1 MFHKGLWSTSSNIG
15 NITAAQLI
23 NILRSKY
30 NWARPFIVIGIL
42 NGVFG
47 MLYWIYE
54 NCNGNSDKISYL
66 SKDAHESVSINQIDS
81 ENKTFKDIVTQH
93 EVLFLELLFFGV
105 KFVHYGL
112 LFWIPYYLINVQ
124 QIEMKNVVGIV
135 SCFEFMVIIGSP
147 SLGLL
152 SDKFSSR

>member
-1 MFHKGLWSTSSNIG
+1 MWSTSANIG
-15 NITAAQLI
+15 NIIAAQII
-23 NILRSKY
+23 NVLRAKY
-30 NWARPFIVIGIL
+30 NWAKPFVVIGFL
-42 NGVFG
+42 NFAFG
-47 MLYWIYE
+47 ILYWIYE
-54 NCNGNSDKISYL
+54 KWNSDTDKVSYL
-66 SKDAHESVSINQIDS
+66 SKDNIENVSINQIDT
-81 ENKTFKDIVTQH
+81 ENRSFKEIVTQH

-135 SCFEFMVIIGSP
+135 SCFELMVIIGSP

-152 SDKFSSR
+152 SDKFRSR